1 MGWGIEHGEYFG
13 RVTPADIAPTLAA
26 LCGVTL
32 SSQDGRVLSQALR
45 AFKRAETRPPAK
57 R

>member
-1 MGWGIEHGEYFG
+1 MGWGVEHGEYFG

-32 SSQDGRVLSQALR
+32 SSRDGHVLSQALR
-45 AFKRAETRPPAK
+45 SSKKPGPRATKP
-57 R
+57 